1 MFIQV
6 IQGKAK
12 DPGLLERQLESW
24 RSDIKPG
31 AKGYLGSTSG
41 TTPDGRT
48 ITLARFDSEAAAS
61 ANSERPEQARWWSET
76 AKAFDGD
83 PTFHNCRE
91 VDTLFGG
98 GANDAGFV
106 QVIQGRAKDRDAV
119 RKFVQEGTAE
129 LRTARPD
136 ILGIVVAW
144 HGDGN
149 DFTQAVYFTSEA
161 ETRKLETATE
171 GNEMRQQYQDLFDGP
186 PTFYD
191 LTAPVL
197 D

>member
-12 DPGLLERQLESW
+12 DPGLLQRQLESW
-24 RSDIKPG
+24 RTDIKPG

-48 ITLARFDSEAAAS
+48 ITLARFDSEAAAT
-61 ANSERPEQARWWSET
+61 ANSERPEQGRWWNET

-106 QVIQGRAKDRDAV
+106 QVIQARAKS
-119 RKFVQEGTAE
+119 QEEMRSRREDIEAR
-129 LRTARPD
+129 LRERRPD
-136 ILGIVVAW
+136 ILGMVIAW
-144 HGDGN
+144 HGDGG
-149 DFTQAVYFTSEA
+149 FTQAVYFTSEA
-161 ETRKLETATE
+161 AARRGEKETEQDQL
-171 GNEMRQQYQDLFDGP
+171 RQEFMSLMEGP
-186 PTFYD
+186 PTFFD
-191 LTAPVL
+191 LTRPDL

>member
-12 DPGLLERQLESW
+12 DPGLLERQLQSW

-31 AKGYLGSTSG
+31 ANGYLGSTSG

-83 PTFHNCRE
+83 PTFHNCPE

-106 QVIQGRAKDRDAV
+106 QVIQARAKS
-119 RKFVQEGTAE
+119 QEEMRSRREDIEAR
-129 LRTARPD
+129 LRERRPD
-136 ILGIVVAW
+136 ILGMVIAW
-144 HGDGN
+144 HGDGG
-149 DFTQAVYFTSEA
+149 FTQAVYFTSEA
-161 ETRKLETATE
+161 AARQGEKETEQDQL
-171 GNEMRQQYQDLFDGP
+171 RQEFMSLMEGP
-186 PTFYD
+186 PTFFD
-191 LTAPVL
+191 LTRPDL

>member
-12 DPGLLERQLESW
+12 DPGLLERQLKSW
-24 RSDIKPG
+24 RADIKPG

-48 ITLARFDSEAAAS
+48 ITLARFDSEAAAR
-61 ANSERPEQARWWSET
+61 ANSERPEQGRWWSET
-76 AKAFDGD
+76 ARAFDGD

-106 QVIQGRAKDRDAV
+106 QVIQARAKSQDEMRSRREDIEA
-119 RKFVQEGTAE
+119 R
-129 LRTARPD
+129 LRERRPD
-136 ILGIVVAW
+136 ILGMVIAW
-144 HGDGN
+144 HGDGG
-149 DFTQAVYFTSEA
+149 FTQAVYFTSESA
-161 ETRKLETATE
+161 ARRGEKETEQDQL
-171 GNEMRQQYQDLFDGP
+171 RQEFMSLMEGP
-186 PTFYD
+186 PTFFD
-191 LTAPVL
+191 LARPDL

>member
-106 QVIQGRAKDRDAV
+106 QVIQARAKS
-119 RKFVQEGTAE
+119 QEEMRSRREDIEAR
-129 LRTARPD
+129 LRERRPD
-136 ILGIVVAW
+136 ILGMVIAW
-144 HGDGN
+144 HGDGG
-149 DFTQAVYFTSEA
+149 FTQAVYFTSEA
-161 ETRKLETATE
+161 AARQGEKETEQDQL
-171 GNEMRQQYQDLFDGP
+171 RQEFMSLMEGP
-186 PTFYD
+186 PTFFD
-191 LTAPVL
+191 LTRPDL